1 MTMAAMDMVSAGGF
15 GDKLSFKKMS
25 AWGRLYTMQENPTT
39 IKVRPTDGTSGL
51 RPLEDKIA
59 SNLH

>member
-1 MTMAAMDMVSAGGF
+1 MSAG
-15 GDKLSFKKMS
+15 
-25 AWGRLYTMQENPTT
+25 GRLYTMQENPTT